1 MLGIGAHRQKPRMH
15 RRMKGFYSAV
25 ETFGEARDIADS
37 DHGKP
42 CVRQRLRRS
51 ARRDDLIS
59 ARAQPAAEIHY
70 ARLVRNT
77 YQSSFLHCH
86 NLYVPLLFFAKTE
99 HTESML
105 ILYLF
110 FIAYI
115 LAVNFYS
122 FLLIKGLKDEWTD
135 DQPNKS
141 SDGRLVLTGFL
152 GGAITI
158 YVCMFI
164 FKYRLK
170 SLFLMLLMPLLAVF
184 NVYLWVIA
192 FRSGFTFFVA

>member
-1 MLGIGAHRQKPRMH
+1 
-15 RRMKGFYSAV
+15 
-25 ETFGEARDIADS
+25 
-37 DHGKP
+37 
-42 CVRQRLRRS
+42 
-51 ARRDDLIS
+51 
-59 ARAQPAAEIHY
+59 
-70 ARLVRNT
+70 
-77 YQSSFLHCH
+77 
-86 NLYVPLLFFAKTE
+86 
-99 HTESML
+99 ML

-122 FLLIKGLKDEWTD
+122 FLLVKGLKDEYSED
-135 DQPNKS
+135 VPDKS

-158 YVCMFI
+158 YVCMFVI
-164 FKYRLK
+164 KYRLK
-170 SLFLMLLMPLLAVF
+170 SLFLMLLMPILGVL